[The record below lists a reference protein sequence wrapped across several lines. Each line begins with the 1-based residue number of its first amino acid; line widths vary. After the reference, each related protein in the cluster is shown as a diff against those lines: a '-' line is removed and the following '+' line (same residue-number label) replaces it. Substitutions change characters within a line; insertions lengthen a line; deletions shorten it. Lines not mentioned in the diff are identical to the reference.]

1 MRIGR
6 CDLAKSP
13 VVCGLL
19 SSLARSLVQFSTV
32 HSSALFELA
41 SLHSSKIRANEKQ
54 KFEITKLVNQ

>member
-41 SLHSSKIRANEKQ
+41 SLHSSKRE
-54 KFEITKLVNQ
+54 TKI